1 MNFRFTNTGKHALM
15 AVPAWLIA
23 LLFTL
28 LGKSQGLGFYP
39 TFAAAII
46 AIGVEQLQYQR
57 SGKSFLRWAKASL
70 PDSIHDVLVFV
81 IAFALLYHGSL
92 KIILGTWYV

>member
-1 MNFRFTNTGKHALM
+1 MKLTNTWKHALM

-23 LLFTL
+23 LLITL
-28 LGKSQGLGFYP
+28 LGNAQELGIYP
-39 TFAAAII
+39 TFAALII

-57 SGKSFLRWAKASL
+57 SGKSFLRWAQESL
-70 PDSIHDVLVFV
+70 PDSILDVLVFV
-81 IAFALLYHGSL
+81 IVFALLYHGSL

>member
-1 MNFRFTNTGKHALM
+1 MKLTNTWKHALM

-28 LGKSQGLGFYP
+28 LGKAQGLGFYP
-39 TFAAAII
+39 TFAALII

-57 SGKSFLRWAKASL
+57 SGKSFLRWAKDSL
-70 PDSIHDVLVFV
+70 PDSILDVLVFV
-81 IAFALLYHGSL
+81 IVFALLYHGSL
-92 KIILGTWYV
+92 IIILGTWYV

>member
-1 MNFRFTNTGKHALM
+1 MKLTNTWKHALM

-28 LGKSQGLGFYP
+28 LGKAHGLGFYP
-39 TFAAAII
+39 TFAALII

-57 SGKSFLRWAKASL
+57 SGKSFLRWVKASL
-70 PDSIHDVLVFV
+70 PDSILDVLVFV
-81 IAFALLYHGSL
+81 IVFALLYHGSL